1 MEKFPILCTLSALI
15 VFLGAA
21 ISTASVQTGKSKNLP
36 FGSNSVEQIQSS
48 ARWMKVA
55 SERTQESAALVD
67 YAENPVTITGDI
79 LVSF

>member
-21 ISTASVQTGKSKNLP
+21 IGTASVQSGKSKNLP
-36 FGSNSVEQIQSS
+36 FGLNSVEQIQSS
-48 ARWMKVA
+48 ARWTRVA
-55 SERTQESAALVD
+55 SERVQEKAVLAN